1 MESNASLATR
11 TGHLRIPG
19 SILISRREA
28 EKLPAGD
35 VCFLATGSQ
44 GEPGSAMTRIAM
56 LEMRN
61 IAPAPGDAV
70 VFSSRVIPGND
81 KAIGRVID
89 ELYRSGAEVYDTRS
103 RPVHVSGH
111 ACREELRDMLDM
123 VRPEHFVP
131 LHGQFRNLV
140 QHARLA
146 VATGVDERSCFCLV
160 DGEVLK
166 IEDGQARRGASVP
179 VGRILIDGAVVGD
192 VDDSVLRD
200 RRHISEDGVAM
211 VILAV
216 SRQTGE
222 IVVGPDFVTRG
233 LLAPDQR
240 ESDFDELKR
249 LVVERVSAMPR
260 AAIADEA
267 ELQEHVRQTVR
278 RYFRKKLGRRPVV
291 VPYIL
296 EL

>member
-1 MESNASLATR
+1 
-11 TGHLRIPG
+11 
-19 SILISRREA
+19 
-28 EKLPAGD
+28 
-35 VCFLATGSQ
+35 
-44 GEPGSAMTRIAM
+44 
-56 LEMRN
+56 
-61 IAPAPGDAV
+61 
-70 VFSSRVIPGND
+70 
-81 KAIGRVID
+81 
-89 ELYRSGAEVYDTRS
+89 
-103 RPVHVSGH
+103 
-111 ACREELRDMLDM
+111 
-123 VRPEHFVP
+123 
-131 LHGQFRNLV
+131 
-140 QHARLA
+140 LA

-233 LLAPDQR
+233 LLAPDQH
-240 ESDFDELKR
+240 ESNFDELKK
-249 LVVERVSAMPR
+249 LVIQRVSAMPR